1 MWDTMS
7 GGLTPISP
15 PLDICPV
22 LVFCKYMKT
31 KQVKC
36 GHGLIDQVLSRT
48 GLIRAYCL
56 LRRTWDREPNQLH
69 EGGRLPLYFCET
81 LFCVWLLFSPST

>member
-7 GGLTPISP
+7 GGLTPLSP
-15 PLDICPV
+15 RLDICPV
-22 LVFCKYMKT
+22 MVFA

-36 GHGLIDQVLSRT
+36 GHGLIDQVLLRT

-56 LRRTWDREPNQLH
+56 LRRTWDREPNHWMIFQ
-69 EGGRLPLYFCET
+69 
-81 LFCVWLLFSPST
+81 